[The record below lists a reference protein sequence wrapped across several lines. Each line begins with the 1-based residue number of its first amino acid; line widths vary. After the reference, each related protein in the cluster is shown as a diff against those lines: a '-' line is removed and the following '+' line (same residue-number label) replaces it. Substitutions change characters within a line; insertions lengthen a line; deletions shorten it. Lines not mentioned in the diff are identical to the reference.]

1 MKNLRNLDKRVI
13 QFRDEAVPIIDE
25 HFHPEQILVFG
36 SRAKNVQTD
45 DSDLDVI
52 IISEKFKDIPFI
64 KRYGKIFSLIK
75 FPIHVDYICYT
86 PDEFE
91 EIKTRSV
98 IINDALS
105 GPVIALV

>member
-1 MKNLRNLDKRVI
+1 MNYENIPDKRVI
-13 QFRDEAVPIIDE
+13 QFQIEAVPKIIE
-25 HFHPEQILVFG
+25 HFHPEQILIFG
-36 SRAKNVQTD
+36 SRAKNQQSD

-52 IISEKFKDIPFI
+52 IISDKFKAIPFI
-64 KRYGKIFSLIK
+64 KRYGMLFSLIK

-86 PDEFE
+86 AEEFE
-91 EIKTRSV
+91 DIKTRSV